1 MKIAYIDLNYPDHFE
16 DYSYFPKSYGGGR
29 IVAGPMM
36 EKLDEFYVYS
46 DERSFKNLKD
56 NKKSQAKVLDWPKRE
71 ALRNGACVKSII
83 PEADDYDL
91 FFSHTTNINLNLT
104 NCRSKKYGVWTI
116 GWRETI
122 HQDIGHVICFS
133 QKFQE
138 PIFLGSPNIYHAVI
152 GPKMEPFQEHQKE
165 DMIFQCTRH
174 CDTFQSIQ
182 VAQLALKYNIKTV
195 FAGPISDNYSLM
207 NFIDNQKTFYLG
219 CISQEDKI
227 KYNKIAK
234 FHTQFQTY
242 PTCATLS
249 AKESLSYGT
258 PIMATNIGEWSNFI
272 INGLNGFIINNE
284 EDFINAW
291 NSRDQIKQ
299 VNCYNNVIRFS
310 EDQMIKDF
318 YYVFKQIIEL

>member
-36 EKLDEFYVYS
+36 EKLDDFYVYS

-122 HQDIGHVICFS
+122 HQDVENVVCFS

-138 PIFLGSPNIYHAVI
+138 PIFLGKPNIFHAVI
-152 GPKMEPFQEHQKE
+152 GPKMEKFQEYKKE

-174 CDTFQSIQ
+174 TDCFQSIQ

-195 FAGPISDNYSLM
+195 FAGPIANNYPLM
-207 NFIDNQKTFYLG
+207 DFIDNKTTFYLG
-219 CISQEDKI
+219 SISQEDKI

-258 PIMATNIGEWSNFI
+258 PIMASAIGEWPNFI
-272 INGLNGFIINNE
+272 VEGLNGFIIRSE
-284 EDFINAW
+284 QDFIKAW
-291 NSRDQIKQ
+291 ENRDNIKQ
-299 VNCYNNVIRFS
+299 LNCYNSVIKYS
-310 EDQMIKDF
+310 EDKMIEEF
-318 YYVFKQIIEL
+318 YEVFDQIVK

>member
-16 DYSYFPKSYGGGR
+16 DYSYYPKTYGGGR

-36 EKLDEFYVYS
+36 ERLDDFYVYS
-46 DERSFKNLKD
+46 DERSFQNLKD
-56 NKKSQAKVLDWPKRE
+56 NKRSQAKILDWPKRE
-71 ALRNGACVKSII
+71 ALRNGACVKSVI

-91 FFSHTTNINLNLT
+91 FFSHTANINLNLS
-104 NCRSKKYGVWTI
+104 NCRSKKYGVWSV

-122 HQDIGHVICFS
+122 HPDIQNVIFFS

-138 PIFLGSPNIYHAVI
+138 PILLGKPNIFHAVI
-152 GPKMEPFQEHQKE
+152 GPKMDPFQEYQKE

-174 CDTFQSIQ
+174 VECFQSIE
-182 VAQLALKYNIKTV
+182 VAQLALKYKIKTI
-195 FAGPISDNYSLM
+195 FAGPIGNNYRLM
-207 NFIDNQKTFYLG
+207 NFIDNKTTFYLG
-219 CISQEDKI
+219 SISQEDKI

-258 PIMATNIGEWSNFI
+258 PIMASSIGEWPSFI
-272 INGLNGFIINNE
+272 VQGLNGFIIQTE
-284 EDFINAW
+284 QDFVKAW
-291 NSRDQIKQ
+291 ENRDNIKQ
-299 VNCYNNVIRFS
+299 LNCYNSVTKHS
-310 EDQMIKDF
+310 EDRMIEEF
-318 YYVFKQIIEL
+318 YSAFEQIVK